1 VIVASSEGSYIYNK
15 GVIEGGFGYAIG
27 AFGAP
32 VTIEN
37 KGRIYGYALL
47 HTSNNVINNQ
57 GTWFAYGNSF
67 MGYGNDVVNNKGIID
82 VAPLSLGFTSPT
94 TVFWDG
100 VTVFNN
106 SNLVDLRNGHTGDL
120 FVLNGTTW
128 NGLAGSTL
136 GVDASLS
143 SSLHSDEMI
152 IGAANGSTTLVV
164 NDTTPGLPG
173 ALNFTGTTVV
183 HGTSGSASDFTW
195 AGRTKGFINYEL
207 EFFSGP
213 VNWNIVALPSNAAFE
228 MLKAPE
234 MAQDFWRR
242 TGDAWSA
249 REQEV
254 RDSMWG
260 STPPTRGEGWE
271 MWAQAQV
278 GGERLDR
285 TENFTVQGMSFSPNL
300 ATDSDWRGFQMGGDN
315 WTSKNWLW
323 GFTGGFLEQNSVFHF
338 DKNSLDITG
347 WNVGAYTGFTSGAFF
362 ANGLIK
368 GDWYDVKANMH
379 TVPAIETFSGNT
391 WGAKGE
397 AGFRFG
403 TPHLYFEPLADIAWT
418 STHLDNANFP
428 AQDTVFTFGNA
439 TSTRGSIGARV
450 GGQWGS
456 ILPYVGLYA
465 AQEFGGKNKMT
476 MITGGGCANCDMDIE
491 DLKPGAYERADF
503 GFTTTSWNG
512 LEGFLKGE
520 AEFGGHTDGFTGRLG
535 VRWKW

>member
-1 VIVASSEGSYIYNK
+1 ME
-15 GVIEGGFGYAIG
+15 
-27 AFGAP
+27 
-32 VTIEN
+32 
-37 KGRIYGYALL
+37 
-47 HTSNNVINNQ
+47 
-57 GTWFAYGNSF
+57 
-67 MGYGNDVVNNKGIID
+67 
-82 VAPLSLGFTSPT
+82 VAPFSVAPT
-94 TVFWDG
+94 TVTWSGLTD
-100 VTVFNN
+100 FNN
-106 SNLVDLRNGHTGDL
+106 SNLVDLRNGHTGDVFNL
-120 FVLNGTTW
+120 IGNGGVGTIW

-143 SSLHSDEMI
+143 ASLTSDRMNV
-152 IGAANGSTTLVV
+152 GAVNGTTALVV
-164 NDTTPGLPG
+164 NDTTPTLPG

-183 HGTSGSASDFTW
+183 HGTSGSASNFTW
-195 AGRTKGFINYEL
+195 VGRTKGFINYEL
-207 EFFSGP
+207 DFFSGL
-213 VNWNIVALPSNAAFE
+213 VDWNIVALPSNAAFE

-242 TGDAWSA
+242 TGDAWTA

-260 STPPTRGEGWE
+260 SSPPTRGEGWE

-285 TENFTVQGMSFSPNL
+285 IETFDVQGMSFSPNL
-300 ATDSDWRGFQMGGDN
+300 STDTDWRGFQMGGDN

-323 GFTGGFLEQNSVFHF
+323 GFTGGFLEQNTSFHF
-338 DKNSLDITG
+338 DKNSFDITG
-347 WNVGAYTGFTSGAFF
+347 WNVGAYTGFTQGAFF
-362 ANGLIK
+362 MNGLIK
-368 GDWYDVKANMH
+368 ADWYDLKANMH
-379 TVPAIETFSGNT
+379 TVPAIETFSGDT

-403 TPHLYFEPLADIAWT
+403 SPHLYFEPIADLAWT
-418 STHLDNANFP
+418 TTHLDNANFA

-439 TSTRGSIGARV
+439 TSERGSIGARV
-450 GGQWGS
+450 GGQWGQ

-465 AQEFGGKNKMT
+465 AQEFDGKNKMS
-476 MITGGGCANCDMDIE
+476 MITGGGCTGCDMDIQ

-520 AEFGGHTDGFTGRLG
+520 AEFGGKTDGFTGRLG
-535 VRWKW
+535 VRWRW